1 MATAM
6 AEAERPMIDVSKPN
20 NARVYSYLLGGKD
33 NFTVDREATE
43 RLLIRDPGLKRRA
56 RLNRAFVTGA
66 TKRAIRA
73 GIDQF
78 IDLGAGLPV
87 RPWVHEVI
95 RLGSPL
101 ARVVYVDSDPVVF
114 SHTNACAA
122 VEEGIVATLADVR
135 DLDAVLAEPAVQSAI
150 DLSQPA
156 CVILAAVSHLLPP
169 AEVAEVA
176 AGYMGVMPAG
186 SWLIFSTEH
195 VTDLALR
202 AQLAKLYGVDRFY
215 DHCQEVVASL
225 FADLD
230 LVAPGISEARRWLS
244 GMGGVPA
251 QPGQP
256 GYMLCAAG
264 VKPLAS

>member
-6 AEAERPMIDVSKPN
+6 AEAGRPMIDVSRPN

-33 NFTVDREATE
+33 HFAVDREAVE
-43 RLLIRDPGLKRRA
+43 RILIRDPGLKRRA
-56 RLNRAFVTGA
+56 LLNRAFVTGA
-66 TKRAIRA
+66 TKRAIDA

-78 IDLGAGLPV
+78 IDLGSGLPV
-87 RPWVHEVI
+87 HPWDYEVI

-101 ARVVYVDSDPVVF
+101 ARVVYVDSDPVVY
-114 SHTNACAA
+114 SHTNAFAA
-122 VEEGIVATLADVR
+122 VEERIVAARADIR
-135 DLDAVLAEPAVQSAI
+135 DLDAVLAEPAVRSVL
-150 DLSQPA
+150 DLTQPA

-176 AGYMGVMPAG
+176 AGYMRVLPAG

-195 VTDLALR
+195 VTSLALR

-225 FADLD
+225 FAGLD
-230 LVAPGISEARRWLS
+230 LVAPGISEARLWLS
-244 GMGGVPA
+244 GLGGVPA
-251 QPGQP
+251 QADQP

-264 VKPLAS
+264 VKPMAS

>member
-1 MATAM
+1 
-6 AEAERPMIDVSKPN
+6 MIDVSKPN

-33 NFTVDREATE
+33 NFAVDREAVE
-43 RLLIRDPGLKRRA
+43 RILIRDPGLKRRA

-78 IDLGAGLPV
+78 IDLGSGLPV
-87 RPWVHEVI
+87 HPWVHEVI

-122 VEEGIVATLADVR
+122 VEEGIVAARADIR
-135 DLDAVLAEPAVQSAI
+135 DLDAVLAEPAVHAAI

-156 CVILAAVSHLLPP
+156 CVILAAVCHLLPP
-169 AEVAEVA
+169 ADVAAVA
-176 AGYMGVMPAG
+176 AGYMRVMPPG
-186 SWLIFSTEH
+186 SWLVFSTEH
-195 VTDLALR
+195 VTDLVLR

-215 DHCQEVVASL
+215 DHCQEIVASL

-230 LVAPGISEARRWLS
+230 LVPPGICEARRWLS
-244 GMGGVPA
+244 RLGGVPA
-251 QPGQP
+251 QADQP